1 MIKANSTFFADLTGQ
16 TFAFRRFMMFVI
28 WIVLFVLMLLAVATV
43 ISAMESREMQA
54 QAEPSRSSVFD
65 SNLYH

>member
-1 MIKANSTFFADLTGQ
+1 
-16 TFAFRRFMMFVI
+16 MMFVI

-54 QAEPSRSSVFD
+54 QAEPSRSTAFD
-65 SNLYH
+65 SNFYH